1 MSPTNLVTRVDKEV
15 IILIISLYNII
26 GGREKA
32 VGRNLFVIYSCKK
45 KVANFH
51 VKNPHDLRVRF
62 GIFFCI
68 KFTAQ
73 LKASIR
79 MESSVSYKS
88 QKLLKQI

>member
-45 KVANFH
+45 SS
-51 VKNPHDLRVRF
+51 
-62 GIFFCI
+62 
-68 KFTAQ
+68 KF
-73 LKASIR
+73 SC
-79 MESSVSYKS
+79 
-88 QKLLKQI
+88 QKFA